1 MKKTMNTMPTCG
13 GATKLDF
20 VLAASYFNA
29 ETDKFKIIKDN
40 KGKSGI
46 YR

>member
-1 MKKTMNTMPTCG
+1 MPIDK
-13 GATKLDF
+13 KLDL
-20 VLAASYFNA
+20 VPVASYLNA
-29 ETDKFKIIKDN
+29 DTDKFKIIKDN